1 MQVAYAMHTVKGKG
15 INMYILAL
23 NGSHNHDGNTA
34 FLLNEI
40 LTHCKE
46 GGAQTEM
53 LNVSDIMM
61 GLKMPFCV
69 SCSTP
74 CSKQCYKG
82 TALEEAYEKVKKAD
96 FVIFGSP
103 VYFGS
108 MTAQMKAFFDKTRAP
123 RAEKAWL
130 GKPCACVT
138 VGASKYGGQER
149 TLEHMHA
156 CALVSGMTI
165 AGNSSELS
173 MGHFGVS
180 AQKPAN
186 EDTYAIAQCKSMAE
200 RILDMCR

>member
-1 MQVAYAMHTVKGKG
+1 
-15 INMYILAL
+15 MYVLAL

-40 LTHCKE
+40 LTHCKAD
-46 GGAQTEM
+46 GAQTEM
-53 LNVSDIMM
+53 LNVSDIMIKQK
-61 GLKMPFCV
+61 LPFCI
-69 SCSTP
+69 SCTSP
-74 CSKQCYKG
+74 CTRQCYKG
-82 TALEEAYEKVKKAD
+82 SELDEAFEKIKKAD

-130 GKPCACVT
+130 AKPCACVT

-149 TLEHMHA
+149 TLEHMHS
-156 CALVSGMTI
+156 CALVSGMTLV
-165 AGNSSELS
+165 GNSSEDG

-180 AQKPAN
+180 AQKPAA
-186 EDTYAIAQCKSMAE
+186 EDTYAIAQCKSLAK
-200 RILDMCR
+200 RIMSMK